1 MEMEFPRLFSPITI
15 RGMTLKNRVVMP
27 AIHHLYTPDG
37 FCTERFSHYYWKRAE
52 GGAGLVIVGGCR
64 FEDYGGST
72 AMMSLQSDAYIP
84 GYLAFTDGMHR
95 RGAKVAVQLYHA
107 GRYAKRK
114 NIEGGG
120 APLAPSA
127 VYAKYSGETPR
138 AMTEE
143 DIRAVIRAWIR
154 AAVRA
159 QKAGFDAVE
168 LVGSE
173 GYLISQFLSP
183 LTNLRTDQYG
193 GTPEKRWQ
201 FPLELIR
208 AVREAVGPNYPILL
222 RVSGNDFVPGSNTNE
237 QAVAFCQA
245 AEEAGVDLFNVT
257 GGWHETKIPQLP
269 GEVPQGQF
277 AYLAAAFKRAVHVPV
292 IVCNRIS
299 HPALAE
305 EMLAL
310 ERGDLVGIAR
320 PFIADPMW
328 ANKAKYGH
336 PEDIRPCMA
345 CNQGCLA
352 KTFFGQPVECLVNGW
367 AGREGEEPPA
377 IRVERPKKIL
387 VVGGGPGGCECAI
400 EAARRGHH
408 VTLVER
414 AGQVG
419 GQLPLVA
426 VPPGKEE
433 FRRLQSYFACQ
444 LTKWG
449 VQVWL
454 HTEAT
459 PEMLLEAACDI
470 VILATGAVPKHIT
483 VPLRDKSVRV
493 CFAQDILSGR
503 VIAGKHTVVLGGGS
517 VGCETANYLARQGS
531 LSDAQLSFLVRYRA
545 EREEAIH
552 ALADHSDREVTIL
565 DIAAIG
571 RGFEPGTGWP
581 VLGELK
587 RLGVRQYPHTAL
599 LELKN
604 RQAILE
610 IQGKEDGAGAVRT
623 TIACDTLVLA
633 VGYVPDDLLVQPL
646 RDMGR
651 RVYLLGDVAGV
662 GKISDAIRQA
672 DQLVSDISAG

>member
-1 MEMEFPRLFSPITI
+1 MEFPRLFSPITI

-37 FCTERFSHYYWKRAE
+37 FCTERFSQYYWKRAE
-52 GGAGLVIVGGCR
+52 GGAALVITGGCR
-64 FEDYGGST
+64 FEGHGGST

-84 GYLAFTDGMHR
+84 GYRTFTDGMHQ

-114 NIEGGG
+114 NIEGGD

-143 DIRAVIRAWIR
+143 DIHAVIQAWCA

-168 LVGSE
+168 LVGSA

-183 LTNLRTDQYG
+183 LTNLRTDSYG
-193 GTPEKRWQ
+193 GTPEKRRR
-201 FPLELIR
+201 FPLELLR
-208 AVREAVGPNYPILL
+208 AVRAAVGPDYPILL

-237 QAVAFCQA
+237 QAVAFCQE
-245 AEEAGVDLFNVT
+245 AEAAGVDLFNVT

-269 GEVPQGQF
+269 GEVPRGQF
-277 AYLAAAFKRAVHVPV
+277 SYLAAAIKRGVHVPV
-292 IVCNRIS
+292 MVCNRIH

-310 ERGDLVGIAR
+310 ERGDLVGIGR

-328 ANKAKYGH
+328 AKKAMLGH
-336 PEDIRPCMA
+336 PEDIRPCMS

-367 AGREGEEPPA
+367 AGREGREPPA
-377 IRVERPKKIL
+377 EKTRHPQKLL

-400 EAARRGHH
+400 EAAKRGHR
-408 VTLVER
+408 VTLLER
-414 AGQVG
+414 SGQVG

-426 VPPGKEE
+426 APPGKEE
-433 FRRLQSYFACQ
+433 FQCLQRYFDRQ
-444 LTKWG
+444 LVKYG
-449 VQVWL
+449 VEVRL

-459 PEMLLEAACDI
+459 PELLLEADCDRI
-470 VILATGAVPKHIT
+470 VLATGALPKQIPL
-483 VPLRDKSVRV
+483 PLRDDSVRL
-493 CFAQDILSGR
+493 CSAQDILSGR
-503 VIAGKHTVVLGGGS
+503 VVAGKHTLVLGGGS
-517 VGCETANYLARQGS
+517 VGCETANDLARQGS

-545 EREEAIH
+545 ESEETIH
-552 ALADHSDREVTIL
+552 ALADHSDREVSIL

-571 RGFEPGTGWP
+571 SGFEPGTGWP

-587 RLGVRQYPHTAL
+587 RLGVRQYPRTAL
-599 LELKN
+599 LELKDG
-604 RQAILE
+604 QALLE
-610 IQGKEDGAGAVRT
+610 SQDQQTETGDRLRT
-623 TIACDTLVLA
+623 TVPCDTLVVA
-633 VGYVPDDLLVQPL
+633 VGYSPQDSLAEPL
-646 RDMGR
+646 RAAGKE
-651 RVYLLGDVAGV
+651 VCLIGDAAGV

-672 DQLVSDISAG
+672 DQWVSQLPR